1 MQITELTMED
11 LESAAALLKKY
22 CSELPWDETALFT
35 YLMREDA
42 LLYAAREGERLIG
55 FAGLLMAPP
64 EADILDV
71 TVLPEYRRRGVAC
84 ALLKTL
90 FENAKAHGVDT
101 IFLEVRAGN
110 EPAKALY
117 RKLGFQ
123 EAGIR
128 KSYYTNPLEDAVVMR
143 RSIQHA

>member
-1 MQITELTMED
+1 MQISELTMED
-11 LESAAALLKKY
+11 LESAAALLEAY

-42 LLYAAREGERLIG
+42 LLYAAREGEQLIG
-55 FAGLLMAPP
+55 FTGLLMAPP

-71 TVLPEYRRRGVAC
+71 TVQPEFRRQGVAST
-84 ALLKTL
+84 LLETL
-90 FENAKAHGVDT
+90 FENAKTRGVDT

-117 RKLGFQ
+117 RKMDFR

-128 KSYYTNPLEDAVVMR
+128 KGYYTDPAEDAVVMQR
-143 RSIQHA
+143 QEGT